1 MENNM
6 VKKIRVLDEIEEEV
20 LDDKE
25 VQKIIL
31 ELAKSMDWKVW
42 EILQTLQRLDK
53 KLSVTYSQEED

>member
-53 KLSVTYSQEED
+53 KLSVTTQEED

>member
-1 MENNM
+1 M

>member
-1 MENNM
+1 M

-53 KLSVTYSQEED
+53 KLSVTTQEED